1 MDFHKCSTHYRV
13 CNRSPDSLISC
24 RILDLIAVLSRS
36 SFRLSL
42 IVTFGYFESENDNDE
57 YIPMNTI
64 PLNTL
69 LLLGKQYI
77 FQQKLKDC
85 TLSLV
90 RFKFYVSTN
99 VREEHSL
106 LHLFAGTL

>member
-1 MDFHKCSTHYRV
+1 
-13 CNRSPDSLISC
+13 LIEVN
-24 RILDLIAVLSRS
+24 LY
-36 SFRLSL
+36 

-85 TLSLV
+85 TISLSH
-90 RFKFYVSTN
+90 FKSYVYTN
-99 VREEHSL
+99 VIASDEHSL
-106 LHLFAGTL
+106 LQLFAGTL